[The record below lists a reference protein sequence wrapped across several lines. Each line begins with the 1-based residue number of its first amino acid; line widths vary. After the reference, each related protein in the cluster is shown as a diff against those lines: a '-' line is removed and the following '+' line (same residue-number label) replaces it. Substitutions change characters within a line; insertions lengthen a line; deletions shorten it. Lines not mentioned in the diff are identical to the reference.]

1 LPLLVHERALGTLV
15 LGSTQSR
22 AFSKAV
28 RPTLEILASHVA
40 VSLAN
45 ARMLKRLEELATTD
59 GLTGLLNKRAL
70 GEAAVQK
77 LRSAHRFKKPLSV
90 LICDIDHFKQVNDT
104 YGHDVGDVVIRGFGD
119 VLRRIKR
126 DTDLVGRFG
135 GEEFVFVCEETNS
148 AGAEHL
154 AERVRAELAATVFQT
169 ELGALKVTC
178 SVGVAT
184 YPAAGARWETLF
196 KAADD
201 ALYASKRN
209 GRNRVTVYNAK
220 LHGCA
225 A

>member
-1 LPLLVHERALGTLV
+1 
-15 LGSTQSR
+15 
-22 AFSKAV
+22 
-28 RPTLEILASHVA
+28 
-40 VSLAN
+40 
-45 ARMLKRLEELATTD
+45 
-59 GLTGLLNKRAL
+59 
-70 GEAAVQK
+70 
-77 LRSAHRFKKPLSV
+77 
-90 LICDIDHFKQVNDT
+90 
-104 YGHDVGDVVIRGFGD
+104 VIRGFGD